1 MGIFRKPKYP
11 RLQQGNSL
19 NITFEMS
26 PPENQLTVTPSA
38 SGLEF
43 LPRNLVIYPVQRE
56 DGKLYRTNM
65 TVTARLPGVN
75 LITYTLSGV
84 ATNFY
89 QTVLPD
95 TVIVVNNETP
105 CNGNLSSSLP
115 VGCHQARLLKCPQSD
130 YFLYARS
137 TEPWKQTQG
146 KVSTKG
152 VVSILSAN
160 NRTLPLGIT
169 GTALD
174 KSNLLH
180 LSVSADNKF
189 CKDHPSVDVQCLPS
203 EIIATVFIQSLTA
216 SLPRW
221 LRLIPSKTLSGLD
234 TNDAIT
240 YLWNGL
246 QLKDILKGLG
256 LSVNERS
263 YYSGLLYSNA
273 LTVEL
278 NKSSVALPK
287 YDGKNTHLVVTDLCS
302 KSWPPNALIV
312 FNPLSYKTLQAIS
325 LYEKLE
331 ARGWKVTAMAV
342 QFSKLS
348 ALNYSAYTRKQE
360 NELIPG
366 SLELF
371 GRAEKTINGSLP
383 IGFMNVRL
391 VGNTILG
398 VSDIDK
404 VWEDSPT
411 FWKAG
416 IRGEVTANMTL
427 FLLEQ
432 KVSVELQLD
441 ESSGL
446 VQYRESLNNK
456 SCKITDT
463 YELSLNGF
471 SAKDPFALTVLGSF
485 IESPN
490 GKVSFYANS
499 QLLPNSSAKEPSG
512 STAIQLEL
520 VLSGVVKFGPL
531 KFPNMSIST
540 EMFSE
545 EFKTCNGQGNKID
558 VPGLIVSATFNQPE
572 VLGRFFT
579 CLNSDS
585 LQIFLPSNS
594 RNSSEGVLD
603 TSVALLGDSFKAKL
617 NISNSSLN
625 FKKEVNLFDNYRL
638 SIYGSSQ
645 LQTWDSLSLKVT
657 GTFGKTDPNSDQNAL
672 EDTMKEVINDYTKVV
687 VETTAQRLKV
697 FESMTNKIKARIS
710 RSHLRLVQAEN
721 KTHLAIEQYLR
732 ALKAERTALKDVK
745 KAEKILTNSSEELNQ
760 L

>member
-1 MGIFRKPKYP
+1 MCLGEVKVKEILDLFNNDGLSSLHTLFAAITVCHPNPCFHGGECNPINSTASWCNCTNTAYTGNKCHMGIFRKPKYP

-95 TVIVVNNETP
+95 TVIVVDNETP

-221 LRLIPSKTLSGLD
+221 LRLIPSKTLSGFD

-404 VWEDSPT
+404 V
-411 FWKAG
+411 
-416 IRGEVTANMTL
+416 
-427 FLLEQ
+427 
-432 KVSVELQLD
+432 
-441 ESSGL
+441 
-446 VQYRESLNNK
+446 
-456 SCKITDT
+456 
-463 YELSLNGF
+463 
-471 SAKDPFALTVLGSF
+471 
-485 IESPN
+485 
-490 GKVSFYANS
+490 
-499 QLLPNSSAKEPSG
+499 
-512 STAIQLEL
+512 
-520 VLSGVVKFGPL
+520 
-531 KFPNMSIST
+531 
-540 EMFSE
+540 
-545 EFKTCNGQGNKID
+545 
-558 VPGLIVSATFNQPE
+558 
-572 VLGRFFT
+572 
-579 CLNSDS
+579 SDS
-585 LQIFLPSNS
+585 
-594 RNSSEGVLD
+594 
-603 TSVALLGDSFKAKL
+603 SFF
-617 NISNSSLN
+617 NHYRT
-625 FKKEVNLFDNYRL
+625 NY
-638 SIYGSSQ
+638 
-645 LQTWDSLSLKVT
+645 T
-657 GTFGKTDPNSDQNAL
+657 
-672 EDTMKEVINDYTKVV
+672 
-687 VETTAQRLKV
+687 
-697 FESMTNKIKARIS
+697 
-710 RSHLRLVQAEN
+710 
-721 KTHLAIEQYLR
+721 
-732 ALKAERTALKDVK
+732 
-745 KAEKILTNSSEELNQ
+745 
-760 L
+760 